1 MKFPE
6 PAGFRW
12 LIAAQ
17 FLSALADYA
26 LLMVGMAHLQAIG
39 APVWWA
45 PLLKLATTVSYVLL
59 APFVGVVADRVCKRR
74 LMFATHGLKALAA
87 LLLFGGAPILLA
99 FAVLGV
105 GASAYAPA
113 KYGLLTESI
122 PPEGLVRANGWAETA
137 VVLSVLLGTA
147 LGGALVSPLWLQSA
161 LVTQIG
167 GSSLARPGA
176 STPALNVS
184 LLVVLG
190 LYAVAGACHLGIR
203 PSGALARALPSDPA
217 AVVWRFRHAN
227 LRLWRDVSGG
237 MSLAVT
243 TIFWG
248 FGALLQFAVL
258 QWGTEV
264 LGVGLDRAAG
274 LQGMVAVGVV
284 LGAAGVATRTPLWRA
299 TRTLTAGVAMG
310 VLVALTPWTST
321 LWLIVPALTVLGAL
335 GGIMV
340 VPMNALL
347 QHRGHRLLGAGQ
359 SIAVQ
364 GYNEN
369 LSILVMLG
377 LYAGLLALGGHV
389 QWIMA
394 ASGLLLAA
402 WSWMRIPA
410 RRRSRPIPV
419 AREG

>member
-6 PAGFRW
+6 YAGFRW

-26 LLMVGMAHLQAIG
+26 LLMVGMAHLQAVG
-39 APVWWA
+39 APAWWA

-59 APFVGVVADRVCKRR
+59 APFVGVLADRVCKRR
-74 LMFATHGLKALAA
+74 LMIITHGLKGLAA
-87 LLLFGGAPILLA
+87 ISLFGGAPILLA
-99 FAVLGV
+99 FAVLGI

-161 LVTQIG
+161 IVTQG
-167 GSSLARPGA
+167 SASSLAHVGA

-190 LYAVAGACHLGIR
+190 LYAVAAACHLGIR
-203 PSGALARALPSDPA
+203 PSGAVIRRLPVDPVA
-217 AVVWRFRHAN
+217 AVRSFYRAN
-227 LRLWRDVSGG
+227 QRLWRDVSGG
-237 MSLAVT
+237 ISLVVT

-264 LGVGLDRAAG
+264 LGIGLDRAAG
-274 LQGMVAVGVV
+274 LQGLVAVGVV

-299 TRTLTAGVAMG
+299 TRTLTCGVGMG
-310 VLVALTPWTST
+310 VLVALTPWTSSP
-321 LWLIVPALTVLGAL
+321 WLVVPALLLLGAL

-347 QHRGHRLLGAGQ
+347 QHRGHRLLGAGV

-369 LSILVMLG
+369 LSILAMLG
-377 LYAGLLALGGHV
+377 LYASLLAGGIHV
-389 QWIMA
+389 QSIMTV
-394 ASGLLLAA
+394 SGLLLGA
-402 WSWMRIPA
+402 WSWARIPP
-410 RRRSRPIPV
+410 RRRRPRI
-419 AREG
+419 